1 MKQTLIVDKYFD
13 GELFQPRAAITVE
26 NGVISA
32 INHIADTGLDL
43 QLVDEYALENVTHLQ
58 GKLVPGFVDVQVNGG
73 GGALFNAQPTLDCIK
88 TIGAAH
94 SKFGTTGFLPTL
106 ITDKVEVMAKAAD
119 AVAEAIAS
127 KTVGVLGIHFEGPH
141 LSVPKKGVHPQ
152 SFIRTISDE
161 ELAIFARKDLG
172 IKVVTLAPENV
183 SAEVIK
189 TLVSHDVKVCLGHS
203 NADYDTVVAALEAG
217 ADGFTHLFNAM
228 SGFGSREPGMV
239 GAALESE
246 HAWCGLIVD
255 GHHVHSATAKVAI
268 NAKPQGKVMLVTDAM
283 PPVGMD
289 DNASFELFGTEVI
302 RQGDRLNAKS
312 GELAGCVLDM
322 VGAVNN
328 SVSMLGLSHEEAL
341 RMASLYPAQYLN
353 KTELG
358 KIAVGQQADFVLL
371 NSQQTVSQTYIKG
384 ELIYS
389 DVAYTESNAQ
399 GV

>member
-189 TLVSHDVKVCLGHS
+189 ILVSHDVKVCLGHS